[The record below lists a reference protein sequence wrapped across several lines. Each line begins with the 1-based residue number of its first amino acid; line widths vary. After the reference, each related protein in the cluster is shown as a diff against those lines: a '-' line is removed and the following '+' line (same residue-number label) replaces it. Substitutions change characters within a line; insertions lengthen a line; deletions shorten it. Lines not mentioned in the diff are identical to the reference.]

1 MAALHSHPRC
11 LMRAEIH
18 RTPGQKPACGLERQ
32 QKYKYCDGARSLLE
46 SAAMHTNDRDKERK
60 TKKITDAE
68 IRPWLLLV
76 GFFHKHSKLEGIM
89 KKTRFILSLITML
102 CLAGWAW
109 LRKPYSPSQE
119 LEPIVLTAFDI
130 HADRPAGGYAL
141 AEAAAGWR
149 GVTAS
154 SYNPASGL
162 LALAHTSSVTPRDL
176 TSRLKVLTPRPVS
189 IKSFP
194 EPAGTSCP
202 VPAAALA

>member
-1 MAALHSHPRC
+1 
-11 LMRAEIH
+11 
-18 RTPGQKPACGLERQ
+18 
-32 QKYKYCDGARSLLE
+32 
-46 SAAMHTNDRDKERK
+46 
-60 TKKITDAE
+60 
-68 IRPWLLLV
+68 
-76 GFFHKHSKLEGIM
+76 M

-202 VPAAALA
+202 VPAAALATLPGWLLGAGIFSAASLALLALGRPGKPVWQ